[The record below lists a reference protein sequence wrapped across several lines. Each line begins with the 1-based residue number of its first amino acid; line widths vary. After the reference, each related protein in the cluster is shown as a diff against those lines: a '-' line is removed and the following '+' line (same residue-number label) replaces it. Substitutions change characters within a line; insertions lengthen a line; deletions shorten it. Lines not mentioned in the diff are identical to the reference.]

1 MTNKEKLNQLEELLD
16 IEKDTLSEDMELR
29 ELEQWDS
36 MAVIALIAMFD
47 DMFEKVVTPAEVK
60 NFKIVKDIIDNM
72 E

>member
-16 IEKDTLSEDMELR
+16 TEKDTLSEEMELK
-29 ELEQWDS
+29 ELSQWDS

-47 DMFEKVVTPAEVK
+47 DTFEKVITAAEVK
-60 NFKIVKDIIDNM
+60 KFKTINDILEKM